1 MVRGAAVWITIWI
14 ERKGPRMPHRH
25 VVPFTGIDP
34 VIADAK
40 HYRVQFETDRVRV
53 LRVNYGPHEKSVL
66 HGHPPGIAV
75 YLTDAHLRFTYRDGR
90 AEEGHVKA
98 GAAVPTAL
106 EEHIPENLGDMPV
119 EIILIELKADR

>member
-1 MVRGAAVWITIWI
+1 M
-14 ERKGPRMPHRH
+14 
-25 VVPFTGIDP
+25 
-34 VIADAK
+34 
-40 HYRVQFETDRVRV
+40 
-53 LRVNYGPHEKSVL
+53 L
-66 HGHPPGIAV
+66 HGHPPGIAI

-119 EIILIELKADR
+119 WSENSSYRFSSALFD

>member
-1 MVRGAAVWITIWI
+1 ML
-14 ERKGPRMPHRH
+14 HRH

-40 HYRVQFETDRVRV
+40 HYSVQFETDRVRV
-53 LRVNYGPHEKSVL
+53 LRVSYGPHEKSVL

-75 YLTDAHLRFTYRDGR
+75 YLTDAHLRFTYPDGSG
-90 AEEGHVKA
+90 EEGYVKA
-98 GAAVPTAL
+98 GSTVPTAF
-106 EEHIPENLGDMPV
+106 EEHIPENLGDGPV

>member
-1 MVRGAAVWITIWI
+1 
-14 ERKGPRMPHRH
+14 MPHRH

-53 LRVNYGPHEKSVL
+53 LRVNYGPHEKSLL
-66 HGHPPGIAV
+66 HGHPPGVAI

-90 AEEGHVKA
+90 TEEGHVKA

-119 EIILIELKADR
+119 EIILIELKAVR